1 MSAGSTSEAAP
12 AALVGAILDPRT
24 LDKLDARGWERVLSC
39 ARRNAVLAYLAEKAT
54 SSGIIDSL
62 PENARAALLAAKV
75 SAGRLAQLARWEL
88 DRVRRALRPAGIP
101 IIALK
106 GVAYILRGMPHAS
119 TRLLADIDIMV
130 PRDRIADAERELRMA
145 GWQGT
150 TLDPYDQRYYRE
162 WSHEI
167 PPLLYPGRLLEVDV
181 HHTICPPFSRLRPDP
196 ELLWAHS
203 VPSID
208 DGVRLLSPVD
218 SVLHAVVHLFFD
230 SDFNGRFRDLL
241 DLHELLAAFGAGDRI
256 LVRPS
261 RPSRRAR
268 PRPAA
273 VLRLRNIVLCAGHSH
288 SAAGAGRGAAVQAVA
303 PAQRLDDTDAQCG
316 VDARGPRAMAT
327 CSSWTPVASVRA
339 LALDAN
345 ARASADPASRSQ
357 VGTACASCRCR
368 RVICAVAAQGG
379 RGQAASIFAFSTFAP

>member
-1 MSAGSTSEAAP
+1 MNAESASEGAP
-12 AALVGAILDPRT
+12 AALLGAILDPRT

-39 ARRNAVLAYLAEKAT
+39 ARRNAVLADLAEKVT
-54 SSGIIDSL
+54 SLGIIDSL

-75 SAGRLAQLARWEL
+75 SAARLAQLARWEL

-106 GVAYILRGMPHAS
+106 GVAYLLRGVPHAS

-130 PRDRIADAERELRMA
+130 PRDRIADAERELLMA

-203 VPSID
+203 EPSVD
-208 DGVRLLSPVD
+208 DGVRLLSPID
-218 SVLHAVVHLFFD
+218 SVLHAAVHLFFD

-241 DLHELLAAFGAGDRI
+241 DLHELFAAFGGADEFWPRLTAEARRQGLMRPLHYAFATLERVLCTPIPVQASREALRFKAAGPVDAWMTRTLESVLTPADPEPWPPEHRGRLWLLYVRSHWLRMPPHLLLPH
-256 LVRPS
+256 LVRKAV
-261 RPSRRAR
+261 RR
-268 PRPAA
+268 
-273 VLRLRNIVLCAGHSH
+273 SH
-288 SAAGAGRGAAVQAVA
+288 PIA
-303 PAQRLDDTDAQCG
+303 
-316 VDARGPRAMAT
+316 VDA
-327 CSSWTPVASVRA
+327 
-339 LALDAN
+339 
-345 ARASADPASRSQ
+345 
-357 VGTACASCRCR
+357 
-368 RVICAVAAQGG
+368 
-379 RGQAASIFAFSTFAP
+379 

>member
-1 MSAGSTSEAAP
+1 MSVDSTSEGAP

-24 LDKLDARGWERVLSC
+24 LEKLDVRGWERVLSC
-39 ARRNAVLAYLAEKAT
+39 ARRNAVLAYLAEKVT

-62 PENARAALLAAKV
+62 PEKARAALLAAKV
-75 SAGRLAQLARWEL
+75 SAARLGQLARWEL

-101 IIALK
+101 IVALK

-130 PRDRIADAERELRMA
+130 PRDRIADAERELLMA

-196 ELLWAHS
+196 EQLWAHS
-203 VPSID
+203 EPSID
-208 DGVRLLSPVD
+208 DGVRLLSPID

-230 SDFNGRFRDLL
+230 SDFNSRFRDLL
-241 DLHELLAAFGAGDRI
+241 DLHELLAAFGASDEFWVGLTAEARAQG
-256 LVRPS
+256 LMRPL
-261 RPSRRAR
+261 RYAFATLER
-268 PRPAA
+268 
-273 VLRLRNIVLCAGHSH
+273 VLRTPI
-288 SAAGAGRGAAVQAVA
+288 
-303 PAQRLDDTDAQCG
+303 PAQATREVKRFKATGL
-316 VDARGPRAMAT
+316 VDAWMTRT
-327 CSSWTPVASVRA
+327 LESVLTP
-339 LALDAN
+339 
-345 ARASADPASRSQ
+345 ADPEQWPPAYRGRLWLLYVRSHWLRMPPHLLLPHLFRKAVRRSQ
-357 VGTACASCRCR
+357 P
-368 RVICAVAAQGG
+368 IAVDA
-379 RGQAASIFAFSTFAP
+379 